1 MDALKLKTV
10 LSLLIIVVGAL
21 AVPFFAT
28 EAKAPQPQA
37 SGFLIDFGDWNV
49 TWTEMDMQKNSDP
62 YEALDTACQ
71 DNNFTSTVGDDGTV
85 TEINGVSADDT
96 HTWDLWTIS
105 NNSLT
110 WVKQSNPQN
119 VNLSGFTI
127 AAWAYNDSKSLP
139 TVAVD
144 GTGRSIYGY
153 PQAQRTITLSPA
165 MTGIVGS
172 LRAVDTLVGTDLY
185 STYPDSVVAG
195 QNSGKIKI
203 LGDYLNPSFE
213 QIVAQKPD
221 IVFCDGSL
229 YSHQIMAEK
238 LRGVNINAILMYG
251 GDSIQTILDN
261 IYIAGEVMRYNL
273 TATDVISSIENA
285 ENEIIGELTASTSTK
300 DVNVMVALSP
310 DKAPWVTGSDT
321 YVDDLTT
328 AAMGNNVFQSQYQ
341 WVMINSEQVIAANPS
356 VIILLTVDYSAT
368 QGDYNAMMNSL
379 PAEWRTTDAYKT
391 GNIYMVCGSAGDM
404 SETPSPRFI
413 QLMELTARILHPD
426 VFSDIELP
434 KFIGDNYEDFLTFT
448 KNLDFNY

>member
-1 MDALKLKTV
+1 MDALKLKTI
-10 LSLLIIVVGAL
+10 LSLLIIVVGAIC
-21 AVPFFAT
+21 VPLFVT
-28 EAKAPQPQA
+28 DAKAQHPQA
-37 SGFLIDFGDWNV
+37 SGFLIDFGDWKV
-49 TWTEMDMQKNSDP
+49 TWTVMDMQKNSDP
-62 YEALDTACQ
+62 YDALEAACQ
-71 DNNFTSTVGDDGTV
+71 ENNYTSTVEDDGTV
-85 TEINGVSADDT
+85 TEINGVSSDDT

-105 NNSLT
+105 NNSIT

-119 VNLSGFTI
+119 ANLSGYTI
-127 AAWAYNDSKSLP
+127 AAWAYCDSNGTP

-153 PQAQRTITLSPA
+153 PQAQRTVTLSPA
-165 MTGIVGS
+165 MTGIIGS

-185 STYPDSVVAG
+185 SNYPDSVVTG

-229 YSHQIMAEK
+229 YSHTIMAEK

-261 IYIAGEVMRYNL
+261 IYIAGEVMGYYL
-273 TATDVISSIENA
+273 TAADVISSIENA
-285 ENEIIGELTASTSTK
+285 ENEIIGTLTASNLAK
-300 DVNVMVALSP
+300 NVNVMVALSS

-328 AAMGNNVFQSQYQ
+328 ASMGNNVFESQYQ
-341 WVMINSEQVIAANPS
+341 WVMINSEQIIDANPS

-379 PAEWRTTDAYKT
+379 PAEWRSTDAYKT
-391 GNIYMVCGSAGDM
+391 GNIYMVCGSAGAM

-426 VFSDIELP
+426 VFTDIEMP
-434 KFIGDNYEDFLTFT
+434 KYIGDNFEDFLTFT
-448 KNLDFNY
+448 KYLDFNN

>member
-1 MDALKLKTV
+1 
-10 LSLLIIVVGAL
+10 
-21 AVPFFAT
+21 
-28 EAKAPQPQA
+28 
-37 SGFLIDFGDWNV
+37 
-49 TWTEMDMQKNSDP
+49 
-62 YEALDTACQ
+62 
-71 DNNFTSTVGDDGTV
+71 
-85 TEINGVSADDT
+85 
-96 HTWDLWTIS
+96 
-105 NNSLT
+105 
-110 WVKQSNPQN
+110 
-119 VNLSGFTI
+119 
-127 AAWAYNDSKSLP
+127 
-139 TVAVD
+139 
-144 GTGRSIYGY
+144 
-153 PQAQRTITLSPA
+153 
-165 MTGIVGS
+165 
-172 LRAVDTLVGTDLY
+172 
-185 STYPDSVVAG
+185 
-195 QNSGKIKI
+195 
-203 LGDYLNPSFE
+203 
-213 QIVAQKPD
+213 
-221 IVFCDGSL
+221 
-229 YSHQIMAEK
+229 
-238 LRGVNINAILMYG
+238 MYG